1 MACSG
6 RFDGRLITVL
16 FVNTHIVWP
25 HCKLLDR
32 REPSRNASPKFS
44 YFCCFCYQIRAFG
57 LLHVQDHKFVRS
69 VVKRPRELDSATLKT
84 EATLACETSERSSYT
99 VWGHSE
105 EYMVYQ
111 QTFNLDIV
119 LFVLSNGYS

>member
-16 FVNTHIVWP
+16 FRNTQIVWP
-25 HCKLLDR
+25 HYKLLDR

-44 YFCCFCYQIRAFG
+44 YFCCFYQIRGFD

-69 VVKRPRELDSATLKT
+69 VLKRPRELDSATLKT
-84 EATLACETSERSSYT
+84 EAALACETSKRSSYT
-99 VWGHSE
+99 LWWHSE

-111 QTFNLDIV
+111 QTFSLDIV